1 MEPDQIKNINHIL
14 QGEPEEIPEE
24 LKAID
29 QRLKRVSDLQ
39 CFDGCSEELGEDELE
54 LVTAAGSSNPYKDF
68 IKRIENK
75 NH

>member
-1 MEPDQIKNINHIL
+1 MEPDQIKNINHMP

-54 LVTAAGSSNPYKDF
+54 LVTAAGGSNPYKDF
-68 IKRIENK
+68 IKRINNK
-75 NH
+75 ND